1 MVSQM
6 LSRLAAC
13 FTLLAMLTALGACST
28 WQPPPLAQSMPA
40 NSAANV
46 AQQARFAGHLSLK
59 LQAFEGK
66 SAEGGSFHFDLQG
79 NTTAGVLDIS
89 TPLGTMVA
97 SVRWSPENANLLTPD
112 GQQVYASI
120 DALLTQAVGEA
131 LPIATIMQWLKGQPD
146 PSLPST
152 WADASTSSTAG
163 TRFEQAG
170 WQVDIADLPSGV
182 LHAIRDPQP
191 SVRGARLTIRL
202 DP

>member
-1 MVSQM
+1 MAMFSH
-6 LSRLAAC
+6 LCCRLAAS
-13 FTLLAMLTALGACST
+13 FMTAVVLSVLGACST
-28 WQPPPLAQSMPA
+28 WQPPPLDQSMPA

-79 NTTAGVLDIS
+79 LATAGVLDIS

-97 SVRWSPENANLLTPD
+97 SVRWSPENASLLTPD
-112 GQQVYASI
+112 GQQVYASM
-120 DALLTQAVGEA
+120 DALLTQTIGEP
-131 LPIATIMQWLKGQPD
+131 LPISTIMQWLKGQPD

-152 WADASTSSTAG
+152 WVESTQ
-163 TRFEQAG
+163 FDQAG
-170 WQVDIADLPSGV
+170 WRVDTAELSSGV
-182 LHAIRDPQP
+182 LHANRDPQP
-191 SVRGARLTIRL
+191 HVRGARLSIRL

>member
-1 MVSQM
+1 MASHF
-6 LSRLAAC
+6 LSRMSAC
-13 FTLLAMLTALGACST
+13 FTVLAVLATLSACST

-40 NSAANV
+40 NNAANV
-46 AQQARFAGHLSLK
+46 AQQARNAGHLSLK

-66 SAEGGSFHFDLQG
+66 GAEGGSFHFDLQG
-79 NTTAGVLDIS
+79 NATAGVLDIS

-97 SVRWSPENANLLTPD
+97 SVRWSPENASLLTPD

-120 DALLTQAVGEA
+120 EALLTQALGEP
-131 LPIATIMQWLKGQPD
+131 LPISTIMQWLKGQPD

-152 WADASTSSTAG
+152 WVDTSLANAASTL
-163 TRFEQAG
+163 FDQAG
-170 WQVDIADLPSGV
+170 WRVDIAELPSGV
-182 LHAIRDPQP
+182 LHASRASQP